1 MTENSLT
8 SYITPFLI
16 ANGMSNYVLHKQKE
30 KKIIADFNKTTI
42 TKKRE
47 IPDENIIPNSLKR
60 LVYQLEKNIDK
71 ENLNNLYRNLND
83 VTINK
88 RFLMILGGIAG
99 KYNSEKNTI
108 DYSIKSALAHEF
120 IHMASS
126 YYDKDNNIKQSG
138 FIDYSNNL
146 AYGKALNEGYTDL
159 LTRRIFNPTTKF
171 YNEEVRV
178 VRFVELLFDKKS
190 LEKYYFTNDFIQVVK
205 NLNKFMST
213 EEAIKL
219 ITTFDLGFDLKRQ
232 GNPAYKI
239 IYTNLELKISDI
251 FEKNNKSLLKQVDYL
266 KLLSES
272 PITSTIQKIKK

>member
-1 MTENSLT
+1 MTRKL
-8 SYITPFLI
+8 
-16 ANGMSNYVLHKQKE
+16 
-30 KKIIADFNKTTI
+30 FNKKT
-42 TKKRE
+42 
-47 IPDENIIPNSLKR
+47 
-60 LVYQLEKNIDK
+60 
-71 ENLNNLYRNLND
+71 
-83 VTINK
+83 
-88 RFLMILGGIAG
+88 RF
-99 KYNSEKNTI
+99 
-108 DYSIKSALAHEF
+108 
-120 IHMASS
+120 
-126 YYDKDNNIKQSG
+126 YD
-138 FIDYSNNL
+138 
-146 AYGKALNEGYTDL
+146 
-159 LTRRIFNPTTKF
+159 
-171 YNEEVRV
+171 EEVRIAK
-178 VRFVELLFDKKS
+178 FLELLIGSKK

>member
-1 MTENSLT
+1 
-8 SYITPFLI
+8 
-16 ANGMSNYVLHKQKE
+16 MSNYVLHKQKE